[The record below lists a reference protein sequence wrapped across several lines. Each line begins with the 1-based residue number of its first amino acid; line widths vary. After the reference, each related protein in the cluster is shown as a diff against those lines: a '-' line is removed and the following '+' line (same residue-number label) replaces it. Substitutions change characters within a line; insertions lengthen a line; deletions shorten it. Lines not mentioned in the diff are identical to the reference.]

1 MPLSSSF
8 KYRPDIDGLR
18 ALAVLPVLLYHAKLG
33 CTGGFV
39 GVDVFFVIS
48 GYVISSLILREV
60 EAGTFSM
67 VNFWER
73 RVRRIMPALSVVVA
87 TMLVVAWF
95 FWLPDDFQLL
105 GKSVMAQALMAAN
118 FFFWKGGN
126 YFDPVAETKPLLHTW
141 SLAVEE
147 QFYLLFPL
155 LLTFLIRH
163 RPASWKRW
171 ILGVAVVSLIIGVV
185 CSYSARNQRM
195 AFYLLPPRA
204 WELLIGAL
212 LAIYGGRFSAKRP
225 VGEVVGFLGLA
236 LVCGSVMLYDEST
249 RFPGVAAL
257 APCLG
262 AAMIIASSEARPSL
276 VGRLL
281 SFKPLVFIGLVSYP
295 LYLWHWPVLVLVK
308 YLFAYELSAG
318 SRGLLLLASLLLAI
332 LTWRFFERPFRQRR
346 WLGGRGPIF
355 AFAGIVTAG
364 FCAFSFAIDSFQGF
378 PSRFSAKALAYSD
391 AHVRLDLQK
400 EITLEQAKS
409 GQFMELGAAPSTQPV
424 SVLLWG
430 DSHAKAVASAL
441 DELCKEHSQRGVMAA
456 YSATAPLLNYVS
468 THRISLREKS
478 PQFAESVIAFIAKQH
493 VKHVVITAR
502 WHMYPASAEFK
513 EDLIQ
518 TVRAVMDSSAHAYVL
533 KDVPEPGFD
542 VPRLV
547 TRTALRSGD
556 FETLG
561 ITKDQHQQTNAAL
574 EQTFKQLAQMGATVL
589 DPAEIF
595 LNSRGIYGVIKN
607 DEVLYFDTDHLTM
620 EGAALLKPLFSPLFQ
635 AK

>member
-1 MPLSSSF
+1 MSSSF

-18 ALAVLPVLLYHAKLG
+18 ALAVLPVLLYHAGLG

-67 VNFWER
+67 VSFWER
-73 RVRRIMPALSVVVA
+73 RVRRIMPALSVVV
-87 TMLVVAWF
+87 TSLLVVAWL
-95 FWLPDDFQLL
+95 FWLPDDFQMV
-105 GKSVMAQALMAAN
+105 GKSLLAQALMVAN
-118 FFFWKGGN
+118 FHFWKGGN

-155 LLTFLIRH
+155 LLTFLIRR
-163 RPASWKRW
+163 RPATWKRW
-171 ILGVAVVSLIIGVV
+171 ILGVALVSLIIGVV

-212 LAIYGGRFSAKRP
+212 LAMGSGRFTSRKPMA
-225 VGEVVGFLGLA
+225 EVMGFLGLGLICMA
-236 LVCGSVMLYDEST
+236 VLQYDEST

-262 AAMIIASSEARPSL
+262 AAMIIASSEGRLSL

-281 SFKPLVFIGLVSYP
+281 SFRPLVFIGLVSYP

-308 YLFAYELSAG
+308 YLFAYELGAG
-318 SRGLLLLASLLLAI
+318 ARGLLLLASLLLAV
-332 LTWRFFERPFRQRR
+332 LSWRFIETPFRQRR
-346 WLGGRGPIF
+346 WLAGRRQIF
-355 AFAGIVTAG
+355 AFAGIVTAV
-364 FCAFSFAIDSFQGF
+364 FCAFSYAIEFFQGF

-400 EITLEQAKS
+400 EITLEQAQA
-409 GQFMELGAAPSTQPV
+409 GQFVELGSAPGGQPV
-424 SVLLWG
+424 QVLLWG
-430 DSHAKAVASAL
+430 DSHAKAIACAF
-441 DELCKEHSQRGVMAA
+441 DDLCKEHSQRGVMAA
-456 YSATAPLLNYVS
+456 YSATAPVVNYVS

-478 PQFAESVIAFIAKQH
+478 PRFAESVLAFIGKQR
-493 VKHVVITAR
+493 VKNVLIAAR
-502 WHMYPASAEFK
+502 WSMYPASAEFK
-513 EDLIQ
+513 KDLLE
-518 TVRAVMDSSAHAYVL
+518 TVRAVMASGARAYVL

-542 VPRLV
+542 VPRIV

-561 ITKDQHQQTNAAL
+561 TTKEHHRHNSAPLA
-574 EQTFKQLAQMGATVL
+574 QTFEELAQMGATVL
-589 DPAEIF
+589 DPAEFF

-607 DEVLYFDTDHLTM
+607 DEVLYFDTDHLTT

-635 AK
+635 TK